1 MQQMPIEDLL
11 LHVLAK
17 LYQWQSLQTSVF
29 PAEASADTK
38 LLLHSIWKLLNSIDL
53 PNKPS

>member
-17 LYQWQSLQTSVF
+17 LYQWQSLQTSAF
-29 PAEASADTK
+29 PAEASVDTK

-53 PNKPS
+53 PNKLR